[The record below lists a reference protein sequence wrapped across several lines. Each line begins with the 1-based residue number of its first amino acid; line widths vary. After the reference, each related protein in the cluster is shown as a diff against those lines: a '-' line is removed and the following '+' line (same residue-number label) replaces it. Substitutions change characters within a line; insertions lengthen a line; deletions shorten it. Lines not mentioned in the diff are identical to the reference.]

1 MDIGSPTR
9 FAIEELNK
17 AIALDSRD
25 TISYYKLG
33 NAYRQTEEYDL
44 AIASYLK
51 GIGVDNAH
59 ELMRLN
65 L

>member
-9 FAIEELNK
+9 FAIGELNK
-17 AIALDSRD
+17 SVALDGQD
-25 TISYYKLG
+25 AISYYKLG

-51 GIGVDNAH
+51 GIGVDNTH